1 MSHSPPHS
9 RTPPASVSP
18 PRRLTRRKAPS
29 PPRRTIDYSPSRGP
43 ANTLYSYP
51 STSSLASLYHAH
63 GRISPVR
70 RSPAHSRCSSRD
82 QDGVVLLDEVRTFTA
97 VIPRKISSLSTTP
110 VPTGGP
116 IPPPTPPL
124 ASSHDDIDDSE
135 SSEGSDE
142 EIVFQ
147 RGRRRPITNTDIDG
161 LTTPQSRHVR
171 SSRVLRRVKA
181 NIHEVS
187 PSGSGSVSPPT
198 VSAGVSAPPT
208 PPKDA
213 VPSGLHH
220 PKSLKRSPKSAYFAD
235 GTEIPGLQEH
245 MEREEQHQ
253 NLLDLNEFVWKDEVD
268 HTFAPYIP
276 HTAPPP
282 PVTGDFLEPK
292 EVEEEQVSNIGELE
306 GSLEESVEIHEA
318 LYAEFAMAHEIG
330 IALGS
335 PPAVEK
341 RLEFAL
347 DPEFDTSGDDRS
359 VKSSKS
365 VNSVK
370 IAEVH
375 QPEPTPESEPEEES
389 ESEYESEPERCIP
402 GAFKDEDE
410 VLAEINGLKKK
421 RKGKAKVEEV
431 IITREEET
439 DSKEITKEEEE
450 YEEEEEEENETG
462 QYSGLGATVAKAR
475 INGIGGRK
483 VTPWPTPRM
492 VSYRSSMENVEGE
505 ATDSPESV
513 GEPAEDVAEKAT
525 SEKSAETENA
535 YADENDYTDEEEDEV
550 FYDAEEG
557 GLASPPMS
565 PISRTYSHSRHAEL
579 ENLPGSPRSPRS
591 PRSSKSPKSPQ
602 ENTMNLVLVQ
612 SASEASASGSTPG
625 SPNSPEHPET
635 PKKLPLP
642 LSGPPALN
650 VIPATPLPLMSPAAE
665 LKKQLGNPPLSLLH
679 RKPTGEVP
687 TLKNSQDPTT
697 PTKPSISVPKR
708 STSFTMSGTRKT
720 ARRPSLSSQPKRV
733 RESKLHPWWR
743 PRHDGP
749 NGAEDTG
756 LSRTISA
763 PHISAY
769 TQELHRTESTT
780 SIGKKRVTKPI
791 KGTKFQ
797 IEFIGVGTI
806 KEKGGVLK
814 EKLNT
819 GSGAMKRKF
828 SLKKRPAN
836 V

>member
-9 RTPPASVSP
+9 RTPPTSVSP
-18 PRRLTRRKAPS
+18 PRRLTRRKATS

-51 STSSLASLYHAH
+51 SSSSLASLYLAH

-82 QDGVVLLDEVRTFTA
+82 QDGVVLCDEVRTFTA
-97 VIPRKISSLSTTP
+97 VIPPKISSLSTTP
-110 VPTGGP
+110 IPAGGP

-147 RGRRRPITNTDIDG
+147 RGRRRPITNDIDG
-161 LTTPQSRHVR
+161 LTTPKSRHVR
-171 SSRVLRRVKA
+171 SSRVLRRVRA

-198 VSAGVSAPPT
+198 AQPGVSAPPT

-213 VPSGLHH
+213 IPSGLHH

-235 GTEIPGLQEH
+235 GTEIPGLKEHLGQE
-245 MEREEQHQ
+245 EQ

-268 HTFAPYIP
+268 HSFTPYIP
-276 HTAPPP
+276 DIAP
-282 PVTGDFLEPK
+282 PVTGEFLEPK
-292 EVEEEQVSNIGELE
+292 EVEEEQVSSVGELE
-306 GSLEESVEIHEA
+306 GSLEENVEIHEA

-335 PPAVEK
+335 PPAVER

-347 DPEFDTSGDDRS
+347 DPDHDSLEDD
-359 VKSSKS
+359 KS
-365 VNSVK
+365 VNSDKSVK
-370 IAEVH
+370 SIKSEKSEKSEGVAESH
-375 QPEPTPESEPEEES
+375 QSELSLEPESES
-389 ESEYESEPERCIP
+389 ESEYESEPEHSIP

-421 RKGKAKVEEV
+421 GKGKGKDKPKAEEAAV
-431 IITREEET
+431 THDET
-439 DSKEITKEEEE
+439 DSKESTKEEEDE
-450 YEEEEEEENETG
+450 SENETG
-462 QYSGLGATVAKAR
+462 QYLALGASIAKER
-475 INGIGGRK
+475 INGPGGRK

-492 VSYRSSMENVEGE
+492 VSYRSSLENVESE
-505 ATDSPESV
+505 TIDSPEYV
-513 GEPAEDVAEKAT
+513 GEPAEEMVEKAT
-525 SEKSAETENA
+525 SDEAAETENA
-535 YADENDYTDEEEDEV
+535 DTDENDYTDEEEDDDEV

-565 PISRTYSHSRHAEL
+565 PTSRSYFNSRHAEL
-579 ENLPGSPRSPRS
+579 ENFPRSPRS
-591 PRSSKSPKSPQ
+591 PKSPKSPQ
-602 ENTMNLVLVQ
+602 ENKMDLVLVQ
-612 SASEASASGSTPG
+612 SASEASASGSTPS

-635 PKKLPLP
+635 PKKIALPLP
-642 LSGPPALN
+642 GPPAFNL
-650 VIPATPLPLMSPAAE
+650 IPATPLPLLSPGAE
-665 LKKQLGNPPLSLLH
+665 PKNPLGNPPPSLLH
-679 RKPTGEVP
+679 RKPTGQVP
-687 TLKNSQDPTT
+687 TLKSSQDPTS
-697 PTKPSISVPKR
+697 PTKPSIPVPKR
-708 STSFTMSGTRKT
+708 STSFSTSGTRKT
-720 ARRPSLSSQPKRV
+720 ARRPSLSNQPKRM

-749 NGAEDTG
+749 NDAEDAG

-769 TQELHRTESTT
+769 AQELHRTESAT

-797 IEFIGVGTI
+797 IEFIGVSTI

-828 SLKKRPAN
+828 SLKKRPTGI
-836 V
+836 